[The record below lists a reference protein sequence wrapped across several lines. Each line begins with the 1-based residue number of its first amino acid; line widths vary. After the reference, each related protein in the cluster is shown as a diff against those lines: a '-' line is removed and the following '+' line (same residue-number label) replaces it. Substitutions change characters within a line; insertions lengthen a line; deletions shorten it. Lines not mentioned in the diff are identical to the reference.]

1 MSSVAPSLPADVKA
15 ALKPVE
21 AAAVLSMSL
30 RSFQRHVQPRLKVLR
45 VGGLVR
51 IPVKELQRFVATAK
65 ADAL

>member
-1 MSSVAPSLPADVKA
+1 MSSVAPSLATDGKA
-15 ALKPVE
+15 ALKPRE

-51 IPVKELQRFVATAK
+51 IPAKELERFVSTAK
-65 ADAL
+65 VD